1 MQSRIDNEREKPY
14 ISAAARRSI
23 VPASLQHR
31 TTEIQVKKM
40 SDQCEIIAE
49 MTVLQ

>member
-23 VPASLQHR
+23 APASLHS
-31 TTEIQVKKM
+31 TEQPRYKLEM
-40 SDQCEIIAE
+40 SDQCELF
-49 MTVLQ
+49 V